1 MKYIIV
7 GLGNFGASLAQ
18 KLTNQG
24 NEVIGIDTRMEKV
37 DLFKEKISHT
47 ICMDATDELTVSGLP
62 LGDTDVVIVAI
73 GEDQGANIMTTALF
87 KNIQVKRLIS
97 RAINPLHEKVLEAI
111 GVDEIVH
118 PEEETAERWAK
129 KLSLINVVD
138 SFELGD
144 DFSIIQAKVPK
155 KYIGKT
161 IIEVGFRQQFNL
173 LVLTI
178 MKKSEIIN
186 LFGKSRTKIKIQGIA
201 TPDQELEETD
211 ILVLYGSNKDL
222 KEFLKQKRKDTKF

>member
-18 KLTNQG
+18 KLSAQG

-37 DLFKEKISHT
+37 DLYKEKISHT
-47 ICMDATDELTVSGLP
+47 IQMDATEEFTVSGLP
-62 LGDTDVVIVAI
+62 LEDTDIVIIAI

-87 KNIQVKRLIS
+87 KNMQVKRLIS
-97 RAINPLHEKVLEAI
+97 RAINPLHHKVLEAI

-129 KLSLINVVD
+129 KLILNDVVD
-138 SFELGD
+138 SYEVSD
-144 DFSIIQAKVPK
+144 DFSIIEANVPK
-155 KYIGKT
+155 EYIGKT
-161 IIEVGFRQQFNL
+161 IREVGFRRKFNL

-178 MKKSEIIN
+178 MKKSEVKS
-186 LFGKSRTKIKIQGIA
+186 LLGKSRTELKVEGIA
-201 TPDQELEETD
+201 TPDQELQEKD

-222 KEFLKQKRKDTKF
+222 QEFLKQKRSKK